1 MSKNSHKGW
10 DAVVLNPTDELATAL
25 HHLKAGDV
33 ARFLVGTKAQEL
45 KMSTDVALCHKF
57 AIRDVTLG
65 EKLRKYGE
73 IIGEASKPITAGEHA
88 HVHNIKSLRAIHK
101 RF

>member
-1 MSKNSHKGW
+1 MRKKLYKGW
-10 DAVVLNPTDELATAL
+10 DAIVLSPTDQLATAL
-25 HHLKAGDV
+25 RHLKAGNI
-33 ARFLVGTKAQEL
+33 ARFLVGEEVQEL
-45 KMSTDVALCHKF
+45 EMSTDVAICHKF
-57 AIRDVTLG
+57 SIRDVTHG

-88 HVHNIKSLRAIHK
+88 HIHNIKSLRAIHK